1 MMDIIII
8 LALII
13 GVILIIVGKKTPI
26 HKYLKNLGILIIVV
40 CLCMAIPDFIKGFKA
55 GISGK

>member
-1 MMDIIII
+1 MI

-13 GVILIIVGKKTPI
+13 GVILLIVGKKTQI
-26 HKYLKNLGILIIVV
+26 HKYSKNIGILIIVA
-40 CLCMAIPDFIKGFKA
+40 CLCMIMPDFIKGFID